1 MSSDRSPDPLNDHVL
16 TPHHQPCGA
25 GPTAS
30 TLPMREAGPPG
41 IKEGGLLSRQEVWLR
56 HCIPAAHAAAR
67 SSASVKDAEK
77 KAPLGG
83 RADGYGQTRAVRRPL
98 RKNSFLAAAAPRGSR
113 PIFFCNRKTPVK
125 STLDIFFEFQK
136 QRETS
141 FFLKNSTDE
150 PPGLHLLQ
158 EISRMLLFL

>member
-1 MSSDRSPDPLNDHVL
+1 MVTGRPARSGDRSGKTLSLRPPL
-16 TPHHQPCGA
+16 P
-25 GPTAS
+25 
-30 TLPMREAGPPG
+30 E
-41 IKEGGLLSRQEVWLR
+41 EV
-56 HCIPAAHAAAR
+56 
-67 SSASVKDAEK
+67 
-77 KAPLGG
+77 
-83 RADGYGQTRAVRRPL
+83 VRY
-98 RKNSFLAAAAPRGSR
+98 
-113 PIFFCNRKTPVK
+113 FFCNRKTPVK